1 MFILGKAFC
10 ASHCTKVAELGYPTD
25 LKEFLRSCS
34 NRNQTVDPED
44 YSKPMKQRVDEEL
57 KIIATKMEGST
68 ITIQTATEAQGTS
81 YLLRNTAFRDRR
93 NFVLEGNGEDCN
105 KLINL

>member
-34 NRNQTVDPED
+34 NRNQTVDPKD
-44 YSKPMKQRVDEEL
+44 YSKPMKQCVGEEL
-57 KIIATKMEGST
+57 KIIAKKWKDPPSPFKQLLKHKGHRIYCGTQHLEIEG
-68 ITIQTATEAQGTS
+68 I
-81 YLLRNTAFRDRR
+81 LF
-93 NFVLEGNGEDCN
+93 
-105 KLINL
+105 

>member
-1 MFILGKAFC
+1 M
-10 ASHCTKVAELGYPTD
+10 SHCVKVAELGYPTD

-34 NRNQTVDPED
+34 DARQTVDPDD
-44 YSKPMKQRVDEEL
+44 YSKSMKQRVDEEL
-57 KIIATKMEGST
+57 KIIAKKMEGSP

-105 KLINL
+105 KLINLYFNYLIII